1 MAWTSGSAVNAVYVL
16 QMGTNATKP
25 STDGFKGALFTS
37 SATPAQSATVANNEY
52 NSGSGPWT
60 TTNETVTSGGYSAG
74 GTALTS
80 PTWAQNYNSQGANV
94 LALYTATNLSWS
106 ITGSTTAV
114 GIIVYD
120 TTAAS
125 TNILFSWNYFGSTT
139 VSSGTLTVQWNANG
153 IGIFQC

>member
-37 SATPAQSATVANNEY
+37 TPTPAQSATVANNEY
-52 NSGSGPWT
+52 ASGSGPWIT
-60 TTNETVTSGGYSAG
+60 GSESTATGYTAG

-80 PTWAQNYNSQGANV
+80 PVWSQNYNSQGVNV
-94 LALYTATNLSWS
+94 LALSTATNLVWT
-106 ITGSTTAV
+106 ITGGTLSTV
-114 GIIVYD
+114 GVIVYD

-125 TNILFSWNYFGSTT
+125 TNILYSWNFFGTT
-139 VSSGTLTVQWNANG
+139 SVSSGTLTVAWNANG
-153 IGIFQC
+153 IGIFTC